1 METLLELVNNVRNL
15 EQELQTE
22 ERRLQTML
30 IAIHKNTLK
39 EYKKQVHLVNTLSTK
54 RNVAQRN
61 LLDYLAEKHD

>member
-1 METLLELVNNVRNL
+1 
-15 EQELQTE
+15 
-22 ERRLQTML
+22 ML
-30 IAIHKNTLK
+30 ITIHKNNKLK